1 MSTRCKHGLA
11 FYAIILS
18 ALHFA
23 AALLL
28 KHLPTLMLRPEDM
41 VGSGGVKPYWPASRL
56 RGAVQSTG
64 DILSQPA
71 AWIYDSFPGLP
82 GAVAFVL
89 FILSSCLWGFALA
102 LLLRFIFTRLARPHE
117 PYPA

>member
-1 MSTRCKHGLA
+1 MITRRKHGLA
-11 FYAIILS
+11 FYALILS

-41 VGSGGVKPYWPASRL
+41 VGSGDVKPYWPASHL
-56 RGAVQSTG
+56 RDAVQSAG

-71 AWIYDSFPGLP
+71 AWIYDSFPGMP
-82 GAVAFVL
+82 GAAAFVL
-89 FILSSCLWGFALA
+89 YVLTSCLWGFTLA
-102 LLLRFIFTRLARPHE
+102 LLLRFVFTRLARSHE
-117 PYPA
+117 PCPA